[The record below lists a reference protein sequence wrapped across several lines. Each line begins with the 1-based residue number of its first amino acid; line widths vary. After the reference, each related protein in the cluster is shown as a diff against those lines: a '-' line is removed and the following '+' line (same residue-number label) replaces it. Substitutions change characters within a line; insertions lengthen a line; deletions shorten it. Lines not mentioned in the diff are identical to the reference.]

1 MYGLT
6 TKQRAVMK
14 YLLRTGK
21 DSAINI
27 KRNLGFKHGNIYQLL
42 KNLETKGVVTKVP
55 DTKQYV
61 LAKKGTTPA
70 DEAPVQTESAP
81 KNIVK
86 PKMKPFV
93 PGNPLIPVYQREIQ
107 FVEDGI
113 DSLMITKNY
122 LQRRVEQLKQ
132 EDARHA

>member
-14 YLLRTGK
+14 YLLRAGK

-27 KRNLGFKHGNIYQLL
+27 KRNLDFKHGNIYQVL
-42 KNLETKGVVTKVP
+42 KNLETKKIVIKLPGTKLYAISKHNVRAN
-55 DTKQYV
+55 T
-61 LAKKGTTPA
+61 
-70 DEAPVQTESAP
+70 EPVHTEP
-81 KNIVK
+81 VKNVAK
-86 PKMKPFV
+86 PKLTPTV
-93 PGNPLIPVYQREIQ
+93 NPLIPVYQREIQ

-132 EDARHA
+132 EDARHAGSN